1 MPTQIVGVHEEMSP
15 IEVLRLLKQGLYVS
29 YETANHAVVFTPNSD
44 ELDVLVET
52 NGLSGGRFV
61 VRKRLAA

>member
-1 MPTQIVGVHEEMSP
+1 MSP

-29 YETANHAVVFTPNSD
+29 YETANHAVMFTPNSD
-44 ELDVLVET
+44 DLDVLIEAD
-52 NGLSGGRFV
+52 GLTGGRFV